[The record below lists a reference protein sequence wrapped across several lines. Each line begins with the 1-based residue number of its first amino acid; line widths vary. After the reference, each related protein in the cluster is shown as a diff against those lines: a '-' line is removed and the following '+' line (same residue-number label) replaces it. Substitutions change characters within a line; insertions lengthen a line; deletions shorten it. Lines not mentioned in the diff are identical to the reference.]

1 MSSIFDNKRRYECT
15 NWEEVNRRSFTP
27 DEIAQVESAKVTQG
41 DYGLNCC
48 FFMKGGGRIYFPF
61 SKASVVVE
69 GAAIDIRELDLITL
83 QRDGKCIDRV
93 EPK

>member
-1 MSSIFDNKRRYECT
+1 MSAFDNKKVYSFVR
-15 NWEEVNRRSFTP
+15 WEEVERRSF
-27 DEIAQVESAKVTQG
+27 DASEIAQVERAKVTRG

-48 FFMKGGGRIYFPF
+48 FFMKGGGEIFFPF

-69 GAAIDIRELDLITL
+69 GSEIDIRELDYIILE
-83 QRDGKCIDRV
+83 REGKRIERV